1 MFSFLRLVQYDIL
14 WLKISD
20 NTLSKE
26 EFKPL

>member
-1 MFSFLRLVQYDIL
+1 MFSFLRLVQYDTL

-26 EFKPL
+26 QFKAL